1 MAKRF
6 AILLFLVLA
15 AEISLAQDTLSRRQG
30 VGLVLSGG
38 GAKGLSHIG
47 VIKALE
53 ENNIPI
59 DYIGGTSIGAIIGGL
74 YAIGYTPDQMI
85 DLIKSKEFEAWSKGK
100 AEIPYAAYFYKNAPD
115 ATMANITFGPIRDMT
130 GDTVKKFQ
138 VALPTSLISSYPM
151 DLAVVELFSPAS
163 KACGF
168 DFDSLMVPFF
178 CISTDINNKHQ
189 RIDRK
194 GNLGSAIR
202 ASMSLPLV
210 FKPVNN
216 DGTLLY
222 DGGIYNN
229 FPWKEM
235 EQFYHPALIIGAQ
248 CAIGN
253 IHLDEDNAP
262 SLVLGLMMDNSN
274 YDIPEDLGLTLK
286 GDYNK
291 FGMMEFEK
299 VDELVKMGYELT
311 MQSMDEI
318 KSRVSARTSD
328 REVEK
333 KRAAFRR
340 KLQNLRFHQD
350 ITVTGSVPKGTARFI
365 RRTIREDRREN
376 FDFTQLRK
384 GYYRVIQSGV
394 VNNFYPSIVTDSTGS
409 TAMQDDSLL
418 HLKIR
423 ASRMFP
429 FKVSVGGNISSSSL
443 NQIFLGAEYLH
454 AGMNPWRIRTTINA
468 GRYYRGA
475 MLGFRHDIGVKPL
488 AYYYVNAVA
497 HQYDYYNGNQ
507 DILRAN
513 KLPQN
518 IQFREFFGRF
528 GIATP
533 ISLRKNSIAMAGFDI
548 GRSYQS
554 SYLSDEY
561 LSSDTPDRG
570 NVFFFSP
577 KVVLKKSTLNYPI
590 YPTAGVFWT
599 IRPRFTF
606 AIEEYAPGTA
616 NHTAPRVKNARHRV
630 PSLRIMG
637 ERYLQAGKYFALGAS
652 LDMVY
657 SKKGGFSNYYTN
669 LLAMPV
675 YEPVPHAGTVLM
687 EGYRANSF
695 VGAALHP
702 VIKFTEKIY
711 LHATGAYFQAYRDI
725 NREKDGWRYN
735 YSDKMPT
742 GHWIANAAL
751 VWQSPIGPVSL
762 STTYYSFGEYKWYPQ
777 INIGLLLFNKKSMED

>member
-1 MAKRF
+1 MYRWFA
-6 AILLFLVLA
+6 AILSLLLA
-15 AEISLAQDTLSRRQG
+15 MEISFAQDTLPRRQG

-38 GAKGLSHIG
+38 GARGLSHIG

-85 DLIKSKEFEAWSKGK
+85 ALVKSKEFEAWSKGK
-100 AEIPYAAYFYKNAPD
+100 AEIPYASYFYKSAPD
-115 ATMANITFGPIRDMT
+115 ATMANITLGPIRNMT
-130 GDTVKKFQ
+130 GDTVKRFQ

-151 DLAVVELFSPAS
+151 DLGVAESFSPAS

-168 DFDSLMVPFF
+168 DFDSLMVPFY
-178 CISTDINNKHQ
+178 CISTDINNKRQ
-189 RIDRK
+189 RFERK

-202 ASMSLPLV
+202 ASMSMPLV
-210 FKPVNN
+210 FKPVND

-235 EQFYHPALIIGAQ
+235 EDFYHPSFIIGSQ
-248 CAIGN
+248 CDVGN

-262 SLVLGLMMDNSN
+262 SLVLGLMLDNSN
-274 YDIPEDLGLTLK
+274 YEIPESLGLTLE

-291 FGMMEFEK
+291 YGTLDFEP
-299 VDELVKMGYELT
+299 VDELVQMGYNLA
-311 MQSMDEI
+311 MQALDKI
-318 KSRVSARTSD
+318 KARVQQERTPAQMAER
-328 REVEK
+328 RE
-333 KRAAFRR
+333 AFRSR
-340 KLQNLRFHQD
+340 LPKMRFHQD
-350 ITVTGSVPKGTARFI
+350 ITVTGSVPNGTARFI

-394 VNNFYPSIVTDSTGS
+394 VNSFYPSIITDSEGS
-409 TAMQDDSLL
+409 TAMQDDSLF

-423 ASRMFP
+423 ASKMFP
-429 FKVSVGGNISSSSL
+429 FKISVGGNISSSSL

-454 AGMNPWRIRTTINA
+454 AGMNPWRMRATINA

-475 MLGFRHDIGVKPL
+475 MLSFRHDIGVKPL
-488 AYYYVNAVA
+488 AYYYVNAIA

-533 ISLRKNSIAMAGFDI
+533 MSLRKNSIALAGFDI

-554 SYLSDEY
+554 SYLSEEY

-577 KVVLKKSTLNYPI
+577 KVVLKKSTLNYPL
-590 YPTAGVFWT
+590 YPTSGVFWT

-616 NHTAPRVKNARHRV
+616 NHTAERVKNARHRV

-675 YEPVPHAGTVLM
+675 YEPVPHAATLLM

-702 VIKFTEKIY
+702 VIKFSEKIY

-725 NREKDGWRYN
+725 NREKDGWRYT
-735 YSDKMPT
+735 YSEKMPT

-751 VWQSPIGPVSL
+751 VWQSPIGPISL